1 MCKSDR
7 VVTAPRGVALIV
19 SLIFLALFACLALAI
34 TTAADMN
41 LSAARNRV
49 ASDQA
54 AALAETGLLLVQQEL
69 GGLSVPATHNAADVH
84 KAIATRLVAV
94 LATSTMVNAGAIT
107 YGSAGVVLPPITA
120 VMADGRAGT
129 VEAQIQADGGAL
141 DRPTITVQSVGRF
154 DGAVRTVT
162 YRLGV
167 RNSLDGVGKYGIA
180 SRSPIEM
187 RGSPTIL
194 GANAGWEGS
203 VLSATSVTLDAVTLT
218 GHVEVS
224 GDVAVSGDGARIDT
238 HGSVT
243 IGGEEIYGAPEPEWP
258 TVNTSRF
265 SVYATNVFDG
275 VTSGERVLTNVR
287 VPPGTNPTFN
297 SDVVIQGVLYIESPN
312 RVTFSGNATV
322 RGTIVMQEHAAGLAA
337 NEIFFA
343 GNVESYAIDTL
354 PPEPQFAALR
364 GLTGTFLLA
373 PGAHAKFAGN
383 FGTVNG
389 WMVASGYDFTGNA
402 GGTVCGTIV
411 NLDDTYFRI
420 DGDVDLRFDRSG
432 DTDNPAG
439 LVATYSLASVRGSY
453 SD

>member
-1 MCKSDR
+1 MCKPDR
-7 VVTAPRGVALIV
+7 VVTVPRGIALILT
-19 SLIFLALFACLALAI
+19 LIFLALFACLALAI
-34 TTAADMN
+34 ATAADMN

-69 GGLSVPATHNAADVH
+69 GDLSVPATHNAADIH
-84 KAIATRLVAV
+84 KVIATRLVTL

-107 YGSAGVVLPPITA
+107 YGSAGVVLPPITV
-120 VMADGRAGT
+120 VMVDGRAGT
-129 VEAQIQADGGAL
+129 VEVQIQADGGAL
-141 DRPTITVQSVGRF
+141 DRPAITVQSVGRF

-224 GDVAVSGDGARIDT
+224 GDVAVSGDGARIST
-238 HGSVT
+238 RGSVT
-243 IGGEEIYGAPEPEWP
+243 IGGDEVYGAPEPEWP
-258 TVNTSRF
+258 TVNTSQF
-265 SVYATNVFDG
+265 SVYATNVF
-275 VTSGERVLTNVR
+275 TPGESVLTNVR
-287 VPPGTNPTFN
+287 IPKGTNPTFN

-312 RVTFSGNATV
+312 RVTFNGHATI
-322 RGTIVMQEHAAGLAA
+322 RGTVVMQDHAAGLPA

-383 FGTVNG
+383 FGTLNG

-402 GGTVCGTIV
+402 GGTVRGTIV
-411 NLDDTYFRI
+411 NLDDTYFHI

-453 SD
+453 GD